1 MASKDNSFM
10 SHLMNKNKEKVAKIV
25 DLNKNTSFPL
35 SHQRKKNKNDFYRFL
50 LQQNFGTE
58 DEDELPSK
66 MNNDILIPR
75 SILKRNDLPP
85 KPPAE
90 LDDFDELL
98 NDAEQIAT

>member
-1 MASKDNSFM
+1 MKANETKMA
-10 SHLMNKNKEKVAKIV
+10 KVL

-50 LQQNFGTE
+50 LQQNFGNE
-58 DEDELPSK
+58 DEDEPPSK

-75 SILKRNDLPP
+75 SILKRNELPP
-85 KPPAE
+85 KPTVE

-98 NDAEQIAT
+98 NDAE